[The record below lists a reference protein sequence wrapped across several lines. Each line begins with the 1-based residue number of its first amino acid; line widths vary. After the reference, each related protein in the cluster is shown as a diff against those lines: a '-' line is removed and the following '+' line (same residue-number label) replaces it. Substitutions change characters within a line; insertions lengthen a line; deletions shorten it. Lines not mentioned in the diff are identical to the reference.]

1 MKNFSKGLGYVIIIV
16 VLFLLLLTSATYFNH
31 HYTKEG
37 IIVGINDEV
46 VMVEDVTGERWNF
59 VGNGYQVGE
68 WVKMKMDS
76 KGTDNF
82 YDDEIVKIKV
92 LE

>member
-1 MKNFSKGLGYVIIIV
+1 MKKFLKGLGYVIIIV
-16 VLFLLLLTSATYFNH
+16 VLFLLLLTSATYFNR

-37 IIVGINDEV
+37 IIIGINDEV
-46 VMVEDVTGERWNF
+46 VMVEDITGERWDF
-59 VGNGYQVGE
+59 VGNGYQIGE
-68 WVKMKMDS
+68 WVQIEMDN
-76 KGTDNF
+76 KGTVNF